1 MATLQF
7 SAITIYSYQEVF
19 IMAVNKNDQ
28 NVQDNNQDAN
38 SGDSLMKSLT
48 NSLQMIY
55 PSQKGVE
62 NVSLQAFGYQ
72 KEVLEKVTGD
82 ISRIEQEQKKL
93 VGELRE
99 VAKQNIQTIYGEEAS
114 VSFDKWNEQY
124 DEVSNRV
131 QELTVT
137 PFKEGLTILNQSQEQ
152 FQESVKKGIGQQ
164 QNLSNI
170 FINQIKNSQKGFIDL
185 IESNTKMALSFYK

>member
-1 MATLQF
+1 
-7 SAITIYSYQEVF
+7 
-19 IMAVNKNDQ
+19 MAVNKNDQ

-72 KEVLEKVTGD
+72 KEVLEKVTED

>member
-62 NVSLQAFGYQ
+62 NVSLQAFEYQ
-72 KEVLEKVTGD
+72 KEVLEKVTED
-82 ISRIEQEQKKL
+82 ITRIEQEQKKL

>member
-1 MATLQF
+1 MT
-7 SAITIYSYQEVF
+7 
-19 IMAVNKNDQ
+19 VNKNEQ
-28 NVQDNNQDAN
+28 INNQDSN
-38 SGDSLMKSLT
+38 LGDSLMKSLT

-55 PSQKGVE
+55 PFKNEVE
-62 NVSLQAFGYQ
+62 NVSFQAFGYQ
-72 KEVLEKVTGD
+72 KEVFEKVTED
-82 ISRIEQEQKKL
+82 MSTIEQEQKKL

-114 VSFDKWNEQY
+114 GSFEKWNEQC
-124 DEVSNRV
+124 DEVSSFV
-131 QELTVT
+131 QQLTVT
-137 PFKEGLTILNQSQEQ
+137 PIKEGLNILNQSQEQ

-170 FINQIKNSQKGFIDL
+170 FINQIKTSQKGFIDL

>member
-1 MATLQF
+1 MA
-7 SAITIYSYQEVF
+7 I
-19 IMAVNKNDQ
+19 NKNVQ
-28 NVQDNNQDAN
+28 NVQVNNQDAN

-62 NVSLQAFGYQ
+62 NVSLQAFEYQ

-93 VGELRE
+93 VEELRE

-131 QELTVT
+131 QQLTVT

-152 FQESVKKGIGQQ
+152 FQESVKKGLGQQ

-185 IESNTKMALSFYK
+185 IESNTKMALGLYK